1 MRVAIGYVK
10 TDEPNAPLELCAD
23 FYVAKLNK
31 YLQNAIISDRDCC
44 VDAKLSLS
52 NSCNIL
58 NIIDYKTL
66 TDTGF
71 KCVFEF
77 YICGENGFI
86 FKKRFYADSIS
97 LSLSSKMVRT
107 KLYSNIIL
115 GGNNNE

>member
-10 TDEPNAPLELCAD
+10 TDEQNAPLELCAD

-31 YLQNAIISDRDCC
+31 SLQNAIISDNDCC

-52 NSCNIL
+52 NSCDIL
-58 NIIDYKTL
+58 NVIDYKTL

-97 LSLSSKMVRT
+97 LRLSNKTVRA
-107 KLYSNIIL
+107 KLYTHIL
-115 GGNNNE
+115 GGIDNE

>member
-10 TDEPNAPLELCAD
+10 TDEPNAPLELYAD

-31 YLQNAIISDRDCC
+31 SLKTAIISDKYCC

-52 NSCNIL
+52 NSCDIL

-97 LSLSSKMVRT
+97 LSLSSKTVRA
-107 KLYSNIIL
+107 KLYTHIL
-115 GGNNNE
+115 GGIDNE

>member
-31 YLQNAIISDRDCC
+31 SLQNAIISDKYCC

-52 NSCNIL
+52 NSCDIL

-97 LSLSSKMVRT
+97 LSLSNKTVRA
-107 KLYSNIIL
+107 KLYNHIL
-115 GGNNNE
+115 GGIDNE

>member
-31 YLQNAIISDRDCC
+31 SLKNAIISDNDCC

-52 NSCNIL
+52 NSCDIL

-86 FKKRFYADSIS
+86 FKKRFYANSIS
-97 LSLSSKMVRT
+97 LSLSNKTVRA
-107 KLYSNIIL
+107 KLYTHIL
-115 GGNNNE
+115 GGIDDE

>member
-1 MRVAIGYVK
+1 MRVTIGYVK
-10 TDEPNAPLELCAD
+10 TNEPNAPLELWEDIC
-23 FYVAKLNK
+23 VAKFNK
-31 YLQNAIISDRDCC
+31 SLQNAIISDKGCC
-44 VDAKLSLS
+44 VDAKFSLS
-52 NSCNIL
+52 NSCDIL

-97 LSLSSKMVRT
+97 LSLSSRT
-107 KLYSNIIL
+107 IRAKLYPNII
-115 GGNNNE
+115 

>member
-23 FYVAKLNK
+23 FYVVKLNK
-31 YLQNAIISDRDCC
+31 SLQNAIISDKYCC
-44 VDAKLSLS
+44 VDAKLLLS
-52 NSCNIL
+52 NSCDIL

-97 LSLSSKMVRT
+97 LSLSSKTVRA
-107 KLYSNIIL
+107 KLYNHIL
-115 GGNNNE
+115 GGIDNE

>member
-10 TDEPNAPLELCAD
+10 TDEQNAPLELCAD

-31 YLQNAIISDRDCC
+31 YLQNAIISDKYCC

-52 NSCNIL
+52 NSCDIL

-97 LSLSSKMVRT
+97 LSLSSKTVRA
-107 KLYSNIIL
+107 KLYTHIL
-115 GGNNNE
+115 GGIDNE